1 MKEIACEKVL
11 MAKMAE
17 ADGERADLSIED
29 LDLHL
34 SSCEKCRTEIARLHD
49 IDAIL
54 QRSSRAETAVD
65 LWPVVSEHLDQPTRR
80 ITWQPFA
87 VAVVSLLA
95 FKLFEMVPQEDPGI
109 LIKAAP
115 LVIFGALM
123 LLLKENPFKIN
134 SELVLGE
141 IDHE

>member
-1 MKEIACEKVL
+1 MKNIACQEVL

-17 ADGERADLSIED
+17 ADGESADLSKED
-29 LDLHL
+29 LNLHL
-34 SSCEKCRTEIARLHD
+34 SSCENCRTEIARLYN

-54 QRSSRAETAVD
+54 QRSSRAETSMD
-65 LWPVVSEHLDQPTRR
+65 LWPAINRGLDQPATSVS
-80 ITWQPFA
+80 WQPFV
-87 VAVVSLLA
+87 VAVVSLVA
-95 FKLFEMVPQEDPGI
+95 FKLFEMVPEEDPGI

-134 SELVLGE
+134 SELVLE
-141 IDHE
+141 K

>member
-17 ADGERADLSIED
+17 ADGERADLSQED

-34 SSCEKCRTEIARLHD
+34 SACEKCRTEIARLHD

-54 QRSSRAETAVD
+54 QRSSRAEASVD
-65 LWPVVSEHLDQPTRR
+65 LWPTLSGRLDQPTRR

-87 VAVVSLLA
+87 IAVVLLLA
-95 FKLFEMVPQEDPGI
+95 FKLIEMIPQEDPGV
-109 LIKAAP
+109 LVKAAP

-123 LLLKENPFKIN
+123 LLLRENPFKIN
-134 SELVLGE
+134 SELVLE
-141 IDHE
+141 K

>member
-17 ADGERADLSIED
+17 ADGERADLSKED
-29 LDLHL
+29 LNLHL
-34 SSCEKCRTEIARLHD
+34 SSCEHCRAEIARLHD
-49 IDAIL
+49 VDAIL
-54 QRSSRAETAVD
+54 QRSSRAETSVD
-65 LWPVVSEHLDQPTRR
+65 LWRTVSGRLDQPIRR

-87 VAVVSLLA
+87 VAVVLLLA

-115 LVIFGALM
+115 LVIFAALM

-134 SELVLGE
+134 SELVLE
-141 IDHE
+141 K

>member
-17 ADGERADLSIED
+17 ADGETVELSKED
-29 LDLHL
+29 LNLHL
-34 SSCEKCRTEIARLHD
+34 ISCEKCRAEITQLHD
-49 IDAIL
+49 IDTIL
-54 QRSSRAETAVD
+54 QRSSRAETSVD
-65 LWPVVSEHLDQPTRR
+65 LWLAVSRHLEQPVRR

-87 VAVVSLLA
+87 VAVVLLIA
-95 FKLFEMVPQEDPGI
+95 FKLFEMVPEEDPGI
-109 LIKAAP
+109 VIRAAP

-134 SELVLGE
+134 SELVLE
-141 IDHE
+141 K

>member
-11 MAKMAE
+11 IAKMAE
-17 ADGERADLSIED
+17 ADGERADLSKED

-54 QRSSRAETAVD
+54 QRSSRAETSVE
-65 LWPVVSEHLDQPTRR
+65 LWPTVSERLDQP

-87 VAVVSLLA
+87 VAVLLLLA

-134 SELVLGE
+134 SELILE
-141 IDHE
+141 K